1 LSRVTNDIDN
11 IGQSLQQSLTQLV
24 TSLLTIVGV
33 LIIMFTISPLLAVVS
48 LLVVPLSL
56 MTTVLIVSR
65 SQKQFVAQWASTGA
79 LNGHVEE
86 MHTGHSI
93 VKVFGRQKEAVETF
107 NVENERL
114 YEASYRAQFIS
125 GIIQPA
131 MNFISNLNY
140 VTICVVGGLQVASG
154 QMSL

>member
-1 LSRVTNDIDN
+1 MTNDVDN
-11 IGQSLQQSLTQLV
+11 IGQSLQQSLTQLI

-33 LIIMFTISPLLAVVS
+33 LMLMFTISPLLAVIS
-48 LLVVPLSL
+48 LLVVPASL
-56 MTTVLIVSR
+56 VVTVLIIGR
-65 SQKQFVAQWASTGA
+65 SQKLFAAQWASTGT

-86 MHTGHSI
+86 MHTGHAI
-93 VKVFGRQKEAVETF
+93 VKAFGRQRQAVATF
-107 NVENERL
+107 DEENERL

-140 VTICVVGGLQVASG
+140 VAIAVIGGLQVAAG
-154 QMSL
+154 PDVAR